1 MPIRKFDYIFGDD
14 GLYTGKHETVVE
26 CDKCGKQIA
35 FETEY
40 SFGAF
45 HQPPEVEELGFTKI
59 LKPNGH
65 DFICREAC
73 VKQSL

>member
-1 MPIRKFDYIFGDD
+1 MPIRKFDHIFGDD
-14 GLYTGKHETVVE
+14 GRYTGKRETVVE

-45 HQPPEVEELGFTKI
+45 HQPPEVEELGFTKL

>member
-14 GLYTGKHETVVE
+14 GRYTGKHETVVE

>member
-14 GLYTGKHETVVE
+14 GRYTGKHETVVE
-26 CDKCGKQIA
+26 CDKCGKQIT

-40 SFGAF
+40 SFGDF
-45 HQPPEVEELGFTKI
+45 HQPPEVEELGFTKL

-73 VKQSL
+73 IKQSL